1 MVVQLRALRTLGLLT
16 VLALS
21 GCASWFVDDTL
32 DPQVHL
38 VKVEVIKANLLEQRL
53 LLHFRVDNPNDADLT
68 VRALEYRVHLGDVL
82 LAEGEHE
89 HWFTIGPKHSAYF
102 QVPVRTNLW
111 PQIRQV
117 VKWLKEPQQP
127 IPYRLDGLL
136 ETGLFIGHDVH
147 LARKGEII
155 PADFIPEQPR

>member
-1 MVVQLRALRTLGLLT
+1 MVAQLRALRTFGLLMA
-16 VLALS
+16 LALS
-21 GCASWFVDDTL
+21 GCASWFGDDTL

-53 LLHFRVDNPNDADLT
+53 RLHFRVDNPNDADLT
-68 VRALEYRVHLGDVL
+68 VRALEYRVQLDDVL
-82 LAEGEHE
+82 LAEGEYE
-89 HWFTIGPKHSAYF
+89 HWFTIDPKHSAYF

-111 PQIRQV
+111 PQVRQV
-117 VKWLKEPQQP
+117 MKWLKQPQQP
-127 IPYRLDGLL
+127 IPYRLEGLL

-155 PADFIPEQPR
+155 PADLIPELSR

>member
-53 LLHFRVDNPNDADLT
+53 RLHFRVDNPNDADLT
-68 VRALEYRVHLGDVL
+68 VRALEYRK
-82 LAEGEHE
+82 
-89 HWFTIGPKHSAYF
+89 IGRASCRER
-102 QVPVRTNLW
+102 V
-111 PQIRQV
+111 
-117 VKWLKEPQQP
+117 
-127 IPYRLDGLL
+127 
-136 ETGLFIGHDVH
+136 
-147 LARKGEII
+147 
-155 PADFIPEQPR
+155 